1 VSDHAEERTRL
12 LHGPYAAPACRVGDV
27 LTCERYGESVVA
39 EMSAGSIPWPVCRAP
54 GRPRLI
60 LCGDLARAVRV
71 ESEAAVA
78 HWWGVDKATVCK
90 WRRVLG
96 VPKSN
101 AGSRRLYA
109 RGMRKNM
116 TPAVRTVA
124 GKRPWL
130 PEEDA
135 LLGTMTDREVARRL
149 GRTKAAVTA
158 RRERK
163 GIPPVARRREPS
175 AR

>member
-1 VSDHAEERTRL
+1 MSDHARERTRL
-12 LHGPYAAPACRVGDV
+12 LHGPYAAPTCRVGDR
-27 LTCERYGESVVA
+27 LLCERYGESVVA
-39 EMSAGSIPWPVCRAP
+39 EMSAGRIPWPICRAP

-60 LCGDLARAVRV
+60 LCGDLARAGRV

-90 WRRVLG
+90 WRRALG

-109 RGMRKNM
+109 NGMRRSI
-116 TPAVRTVA
+116 TPAMRAAA

-130 PEEDA
+130 LEEDA
-135 LLGTMTDREVARRL
+135 LLGTLPDRELALRL

-163 GIPPVARRREPS
+163 RIPPAP
-175 AR
+175 